1 MNESRPVRIM
11 LALAASAVVGFT
23 GAVLLDVHEDWGQPR
38 QAAAN
43 ILWIIFL
50 LSVVGL
56 VVAGARM
63 LVHRRTHL
71 AG

>member
-1 MNESRPVRIM
+1 VNERRPTYIV
-11 LALAASAVVGFT
+11 LALAASAVVGFV
-23 GAVLLDVHEDWGQPR
+23 GAGLLDVHGDWGEPR

-43 ILWIIFL
+43 ILWIVFL

-63 LVHRRTHL
+63 LVHRRPR
-71 AG
+71 AAR

>member
-1 MNESRPVRIM
+1 MNESRPVRVM

-23 GAVLLDVHEDWGQPR
+23 GAALLDVHGDWGQPR

-63 LVHRRTHL
+63 LVHRRMHP